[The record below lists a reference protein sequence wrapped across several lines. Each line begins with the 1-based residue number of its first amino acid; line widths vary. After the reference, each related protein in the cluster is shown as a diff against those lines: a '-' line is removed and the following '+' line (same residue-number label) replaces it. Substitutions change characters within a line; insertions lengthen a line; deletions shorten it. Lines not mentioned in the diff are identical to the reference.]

1 MLNKTKL
8 PEFLI
13 DLLPQ
18 VSEEHDFIRNFTPEQ
33 HDWVRDKQVF
43 EESIFL
49 TLMLAGTVEI
59 VQALKKH
66 RDLYYER
73 SVVLAWSDHNSICTN
88 EANGA
93 IARSWVG
100 KHGYIITKAFEEVE
114 NAKLPERT
122 V

>member
-1 MLNKTKL
+1 MLNKTNL

-59 VQALKKH
+59 VQALKKQ

-88 EANGA
+88 EANGV

-100 KHGYIITKAFEEVE
+100 KHGYIITKAFEEIE